1 MGKWIQQV
9 VEKRLSAPR
18 QGLRVGKGPSPGF
31 ARPAGM
37 GQMGGK
43 GERGFRTRGGRLE
56 PGLWPP
62 GSCWHWPRE
71 KLVLSPSVK
80 PRRKSSMSVES
91 CAGMSCAPLSPAPK
105 GATAREPGEEVAA
118 SFQCPPLQLRA
129 GQCPGAGPGSRA
141 RPGLCTG
148 CSHTQVPAGT
158 TRTPSFTWRQRHG
171 VTPSVIPAVAGKELG
186 TDHHPPSSPLP
197 SPLWRQLSPHLQGLE
212 QVRHILGVWTLLQGA
227 QTPPWCQFRAQ
238 MRGPC
243 TDDPS
248 SIRHI
253 PVTNVHREGACP
265 QN

>member
-37 GQMGGK
+37 GQMRGK

-105 GATAREPGEEVAA
+105 GATARELGEEVAA
-118 SFQCPPLQLRA
+118 SFQCPPPQGRA
-129 GQCPGAGPGSRA
+129 ELLPVPRSRA
-141 RPGLCTG
+141 RLQGQAWTLHWLFTHPSTSRNNEDSKFHVETAAHSYSKRYSSCGWQGAGHKSSPTFLPSSLTPLEAAQP
-148 CSHTQVPAGT
+148 SPAGAGAGEAHPGCLDSASGSPN
-158 TRTPSFTWRQRHG
+158 TPLVPVQS
-171 VTPSVIPAVAGKELG
+171 PDAG
-186 TDHHPPSSPLP
+186 PL
-197 SPLWRQLSPHLQGLE
+197 HK
-212 QVRHILGVWTLLQGA
+212 
-227 QTPPWCQFRAQ
+227 
-238 MRGPC
+238 
-243 TDDPS
+243 
-248 SIRHI
+248 
-253 PVTNVHREGACP
+253 
-265 QN
+265 